1 MKRLLFAC
9 TTMAAVLSV
18 GACARASA
26 PAAAVHDTAADEA
39 KLKADALIWF
49 DYYAS
54 ANADGMANLYS
65 EDALLT
71 PPGAAA
77 VSGRAAIK
85 TFLGDDAA
93 KSKAAGIS
101 LKNGS
106 VTGAAVSGDMG
117 WISGNYTVVD
127 AKGAVLDS
135 GNYLSVH
142 RRTNGQ
148 WLYIRDTWN
157 SDRPPVP
164 AHAPEPKKSG
174 K

>member
-1 MKRLLFAC
+1 MQMRNVSAYAVIALIAV
-9 TTMAAVLSV
+9 AA
-18 GACARASA
+18 ACAPA
-26 PAAAVHDTAADEA
+26 PAPDPAAPPQDMAADEA
-39 KLKADALIWF
+39 KLKTDALIWF
-49 DYYAS
+49 EHYANV
-54 ANADGMANLYS
+54 NADGMANLYA
-65 EDALLT
+65 EDALLM

-77 VSGRAAIK
+77 VTGRAGIK
-85 TFLGDDAA
+85 AFLGEDAA

-135 GNYLSVH
+135 GSYLSVH
-142 RRTNGQ
+142 HRTNGQ

-157 SDRPPVP
+157 SDRPPAPP
-164 AHAPEPKKSG
+164 APKK
-174 K
+174 

>member
-1 MKRLLFAC
+1 MQKRNVSAY
-9 TTMAAVLSV
+9 AVLV
-18 GACARASA
+18 LIAVAAACAPAPA
-26 PAAAVHDTAADEA
+26 PAAPPQDMAADEA
-39 KLKADALIWF
+39 KLKTDALIWF
-49 DYYAS
+49 EHYANV
-54 ANADGMANLYS
+54 NADGMANLYTD
-65 EDALLT
+65 DALLM

-77 VSGRAAIK
+77 VTGRAAIK

-127 AKGAVLDS
+127 AKGTVLDS
-135 GNYLSVH
+135 GSYLSVH
-142 RRTNGQ
+142 HRTNGQ

-157 SDRPPVP
+157 SDRPPAPP
-164 AHAPEPKKSG
+164 APKK
-174 K
+174 